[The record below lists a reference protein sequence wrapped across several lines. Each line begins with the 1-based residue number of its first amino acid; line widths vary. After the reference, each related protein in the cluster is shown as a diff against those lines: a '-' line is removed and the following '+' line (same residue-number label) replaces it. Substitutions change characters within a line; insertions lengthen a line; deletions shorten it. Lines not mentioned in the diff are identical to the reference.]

1 MPDVF
6 PLPFSDEPLAIIEQE
21 ACAVARC
28 FGVAMPEAAAASLVD
43 RIVLRLGGAHVYL
56 PKKTSRERERIR
68 NEILARFNG
77 RNLHELARDYEI
89 TPRHLRRIV
98 AAKQQT

>member
-1 MPDVF
+1 MSDVV
-6 PLPFSDEPLAIIEQE
+6 PPADEPLAIIEEE

-28 FGVAMPEAAAASLVD
+28 FGIPMPEAAAASLVD

-56 PKKTSRERERIR
+56 PKKTPRERDRIR
-68 NEILARFNG
+68 TEIFARFNG

-89 TPRHLRRIV
+89 TPRHLRRIL
-98 AAKQQT
+98 AANKKP